1 MPEQTLELLKAG
13 ANAHQQDKFR
23 AGNLVTIPA
32 GKDVIVTGD
41 LHGNRRNFER
51 IVNFADL
58 DNNPDTHLV
67 LQEIIHGGP
76 EDEKGGCLSFQILFE
91 AIKLKINHPDNV
103 HILMG
108 NHDTAFI
115 SHSEVMKNGKE
126 MNQSMRDA
134 LERSFGVRAS
144 EIDLEIART
153 LFAQPLAIKCANRI
167 MLAHSLPSDSAV
179 DDFDIGIFDRNLKV
193 NDIVRPQSAYL
204 WTWGRRQSKKNVDKL
219 AKILDV
225 DMFIVGHQNQPEGFK
240 RISDKLLIIAS
251 DHNHGMFVKFNTSDQ
266 MTMDQLVS
274 CVTPLASLI

>member
-1 MPEQTLELLKAG
+1 MSEQTLELLKAG
-13 ANAHQQDKFR
+13 ACAHQQDKFR
-23 AGNLVTIPA
+23 AGNLITIPA
-32 GKDVIVTGD
+32 GKDVIVSGD
-41 LHGNRRNFER
+41 LHGNRRNFQR

-76 EDEKGGCLSFQILFE
+76 EDEKGGCLSFQVLLE
-91 AIKLKINHPDNV
+91 AIELKVAHPDNV

-134 LERSFGVRAS
+134 LERCFGIRAS

-153 LFAQPLAIKCANRI
+153 LFAQPLAIKCENRI
-167 MLAHSLPSDSAV
+167 MLSHSLPSDNEV
-179 DDFDIGIFDRNLKV
+179 YNFDVGILNRKLKV

-204 WTWGRRQSKKNVDKL
+204 WTWGRRQSKETVNKL
-219 AKILDV
+219 AKTFDV
-225 DMFIVGHQNQPEGFK
+225 DIFLVGHQNQPEGFK

-251 DHNHGMFVKFNTSDQ
+251 DHNHGMLVKFNTSNK
-266 MTMDQLVS
+266 MNMDQLVS
-274 CVTPLASLI
+274 CIIPLASLI